1 MNSRL
6 YFGTVNHERTTPA
19 VNRFRY
25 GIYYVY
31 ADLAE
36 LDALDGALKRF
47 GHNRRALVSVWDE
60 DHGPRDGSPLR
71 PWIDSI
77 LERAGIDLTGGSVRL
92 LTFPRVMGFRFYP
105 VSFWYCFDAQ
115 GLPRAVLAEVQNTY
129 RDRHNYLLHRSGEVF
144 DWTATYPGSKAFFV
158 SPFIRRENVDYTY
171 DFSEPGDRLSV
182 SISDF
187 LDGERVLTASVA
199 LRAEPLTDAGL
210 ARAVRRMGPISARA
224 LVLIHWQAIK
234 LLLKRVPFHPH
245 FDPPDEETSL

>member
-6 YFGTVNHERTTPA
+6 YLGTVTHDRTMPA

-31 ADLAE
+31 ADLSE
-36 LDALDGALKRF
+36 LDSLDGALKRF

-71 PWIDSI
+71 PWIDSV

-105 VSFWYCFDAQ
+105 VSFWYCFDSD

-129 RDRHNYLLHRSGEVF
+129 RDHHNYLLHRSGEVF

-171 DFSEPGDRLSV
+171 DFSEPGDDLFV

-199 LRAEPLTDAGL
+199 LTAEPLTDAGL

-224 LVLIHWQAIK
+224 LFLIHWQAIK

-245 FDPPDEETSL
+245 FDPPEEETSL